1 MPYVQPFCPNGNINF
16 VQFGSKVEF
25 TKMRTKT
32 CYVRFFKDSLNK
44 RAGTPT
50 LELNE
55 GNVSTFAKF
64 EYVRSSSKTERVCE
78 KTNMISC
85 FFLKK
90 PNIPKYAKDL
100 VVMWAKHISHHGV
113 RDASLYRV
121 CHTKKPTPANSG
133 QQPHCYKSVPS
144 LGLADKLSTRQSGG

>member
-1 MPYVQPFCPNGNINF
+1 MQHFCPDGNIKW

-50 LELNE
+50 LELDK
-55 GNVSTFAKF
+55 GIVSTFAKF
-64 EYVRSSSKTERVCE
+64 EYERSSSKTERVFE

-85 FFLKK
+85 LFFRKEDDLPCLKS
-90 PNIPKYAKDL
+90 IL
-100 VVMWAKHISHHGV
+100 
-113 RDASLYRV
+113 
-121 CHTKKPTPANSG
+121 C
-133 QQPHCYKSVPS
+133 
-144 LGLADKLSTRQSGG
+144 

>member
-1 MPYVQPFCPNGNINF
+1 MNLKQIPIQNSPRMPYMQPFCPDGNIKW

-50 LELNE
+50 LELDE

-64 EYVRSSSKTERVCE
+64 EYERSSSKTERVFE
-78 KTNMISC
+78 KTNMISY
-85 FFLKK
+85 FFFRKED
-90 PNIPKYAKDL
+90 DL
-100 VVMWAKHISHHGV
+100 LGW
-113 RDASLYRV
+113 
-121 CHTKKPTPANSG
+121 
-133 QQPHCYKSVPS
+133 KSI
-144 LGLADKLSTRQSGG
+144 LC